1 MKIFLAED
9 DILLC
14 RRISRFLTSHGFE
27 VHSAVSEGQLT
38 SEIEEHL
45 HSTDMFL
52 LDVHLDSYSV
62 LSMLP
67 WIRENSDQPVI
78 LISADVSEDSILR
91 AYSLKADDYI
101 EKPVRPQILLAKIN
115 TIARRAGLLNQEIRR
130 GEWIFDRQSGKLTQ
144 DEEAVSFAGPLKTIF
159 EKLFYAYPSPV
170 SKEILKS
177 ALSTDYTDGALRVR
191 MSELRKLL
199 PVKMNLIN
207 RRAEGYQLVMNAVA
221 NNVEE

>member
-1 MKIFLAED
+1 M
-9 DILLC
+9 
-14 RRISRFLTSHGFE
+14 
-27 VHSAVSEGQLT
+27 
-38 SEIEEHL
+38 
-45 HSTDMFL
+45 
-52 LDVHLDSYSV
+52 
-62 LSMLP
+62 
-67 WIRENSDQPVI
+67 
-78 LISADVSEDSILR
+78 
-91 AYSLKADDYI
+91 
-101 EKPVRPQILLAKIN
+101 
-115 TIARRAGLLNQEIRR
+115 NQEIRR